1 MIEDELLKIRFKCG
15 DPKAL
20 QKIYD
25 KYRDYLLTLAMR
37 FVNEADL
44 AEDIVHDVFVGL
56 VQAQDRF
63 ELRGNLKSFLAIC
76 VVNRM
81 RDQLRSRKQLSA
93 RMQANCPGH
102 GSVEAPINRLISDEQ
117 SRQVARALAQLSN
130 EQREVV
136 VLHLNAQMKFRE
148 IAIRL
153 NLPFSTVRARYRHGL
168 NRLRSLLNGRFD
180 HDTD

>member
-25 KYRDYLLTLAMR
+25 KYRDYLLTLAMQ

-56 VQAQDRF
+56 AQSQHRF
-63 ELRGNLKSFLAIC
+63 KLRGNLKSFLAIC

-81 RDQLRSRKQLSA
+81 RDQLRVRKRQSA
-93 RMQANCPGH
+93 RTQDNCSGD
-102 GSVEAPINRLISDEQ
+102 GSVEAPLQRLISDG
-117 SRQVARALAQLSN
+117 RG
-130 EQREVV
+130 
-136 VLHLNAQMKFRE
+136 
-148 IAIRL
+148 
-153 NLPFSTVRARYRHGL
+153 PGSTVE
-168 NRLRSLLNGRFD
+168 
-180 HDTD
+180 

>member
-15 DPKAL
+15 DSKAL

-25 KYRDYLLTLAMR
+25 KYRDFLLTLAMQ
-37 FVNEADL
+37 FLNEADL

-63 ELRGNLKSFLAIC
+63 KLRGNLKSFLATC

-81 RDQLRSRKQLSA
+81 RDQLRSRKRQSA
-93 RMQANCPGH
+93 RMQDNCSRDA
-102 GSVEAPINRLISDEQ
+102 SVAAPLHCLISDEQ
-117 SRQVARALAQLSN
+117 SRQVAEALAQLSN

-148 IAIRL
+148 IATRL
-153 NLPFSTVRARYRHGL
+153 NVPFSTVRGRYRHGL

-180 HDTD
+180 NDTD